1 MLRDSSC
8 PAHRLLYKVK
18 GSTAKLNFELSPERR
33 TELDAVSVEELVQSY
48 RQAVKETKTS
58 RFVGVSW
65 KAAKRRWRTD
75 VHIVRDGN
83 DVRIHGGYHTDEEI
97 AARHADE

>member
-1 MLRDSSC
+1 M
-8 PAHRLLYKVK
+8 HRVRYKVT

-58 RFVGVSW
+58 RFVGVNW
-65 KAAKRRWRTD
+65 NPRAGRWAARVHSIRDGKD
-75 VHIVRDGN
+75 VHI
-83 DVRIHGGYHTDEEI
+83 HGGLHTDEEI
-97 AARHADE
+97 AARQADE